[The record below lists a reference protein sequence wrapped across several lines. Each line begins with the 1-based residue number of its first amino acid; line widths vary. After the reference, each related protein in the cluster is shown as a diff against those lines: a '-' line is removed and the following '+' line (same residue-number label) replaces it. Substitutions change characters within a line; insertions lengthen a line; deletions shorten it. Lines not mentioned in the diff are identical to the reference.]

1 MQTTR
6 TSTEEGHEQNSL
18 KEMYQDNFK
27 TMIKEVFRQKNDP
40 KDIKQ
45 MYDKIKL
52 LIQPKAKTQ
61 YLIPGQSFI
70 IPNKEWHKLQNK
82 VLNKDQTTLISDQ

>member
-1 MQTTR
+1 
-6 TSTEEGHEQNSL
+6 
-18 KEMYQDNFK
+18 
-27 TMIKEVFRQKNDP
+27 MIKEVFRQKNDP

-52 LIQPKAKTQ
+52 IIQPKAKTQ
-61 YLIPGQSFI
+61 YLIPGRSFI

-82 VLNKDQTTLISDQ
+82 EINKDQPTLISDQQQLIKEYQEYLEDQLQPEKFIFKNTN